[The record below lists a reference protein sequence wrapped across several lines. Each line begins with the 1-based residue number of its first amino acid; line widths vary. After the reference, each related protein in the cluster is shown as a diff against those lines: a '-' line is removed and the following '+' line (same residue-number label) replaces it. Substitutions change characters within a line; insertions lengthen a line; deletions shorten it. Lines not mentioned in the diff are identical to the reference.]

1 VPLLSVR
8 GLTQRFGGL
17 LALDGVSFDLE
28 PEQAIGLVGPN
39 GSGKT
44 TCINTICGLYR
55 PTSGTVDL
63 DGTPITGKPAH
74 VLARLGIGRTF
85 QIPHPFTGMTVREN
99 LLVATTASTPRE
111 LADPNE
117 VLERIGLAHL
127 ATKEAATLNATQ
139 QKLLD
144 LGRALM
150 LRPRV
155 LFVDELGAGLAPSE
169 LSAIAT
175 LLRQVAA
182 DGCALV
188 VVEHLLGFLEQI
200 TPSVLVL
207 NAGRTIFAG
216 QLRDALRDP
225 DVERVFLG
233 SSGSHD

>member
-1 VPLLSVR
+1 MPLLSVR

-155 LFVDELGAGLAPSE
+155 LFVDELGA
-169 LSAIAT
+169 
-175 LLRQVAA
+175 
-182 DGCALV
+182 
-188 VVEHLLGFLEQI
+188 
-200 TPSVLVL
+200 
-207 NAGRTIFAG
+207 
-216 QLRDALRDP
+216 
-225 DVERVFLG
+225 
-233 SSGSHD
+233 